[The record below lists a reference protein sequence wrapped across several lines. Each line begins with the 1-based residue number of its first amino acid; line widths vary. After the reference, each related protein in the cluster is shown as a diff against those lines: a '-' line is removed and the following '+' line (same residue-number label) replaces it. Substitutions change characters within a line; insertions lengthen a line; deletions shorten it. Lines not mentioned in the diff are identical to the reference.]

1 MLKHG
6 GTIVTAV
13 SSAPRLTP
21 DQLREHIGRLPRI
34 PGFALTPTPL
44 EELPRLSEALGGP
57 RLLMKRDDLTGIA
70 FGGNKVR
77 ALEFRMADLR
87 AKGCDTLVL
96 VNIGQSNHAR
106 LHAAACRRLGLKM
119 VLVKPGPKGERVQ
132 GNLLLDRMLGIDIV
146 ETGTTDSA
154 DLDRILDEV
163 LADLRQRGHKPYVHT
178 RDPFSPVAGTV
189 AFAEATIE
197 LLDQLRALDSKA
209 DHVFL
214 VAGSSAAG
222 LALGGKLLGAGYS
235 VHPVSVSS
243 GAEATLRQEVN
254 LAQRACAALGL
265 PEVVSEADFCVHADY
280 VGEGYGRTPP
290 ETLEAIRLAA
300 RVEGVFLDPVYTGKA
315 FSGLIGEIRRGHVRK
330 DETVVFVHTGGL
342 PIIFAYDQVL
352 AEL

>member
-1 MLKHG
+1 MD
-6 GTIVTAV
+6 AV
-13 SSAPRLTP
+13 SSATRLSP
-21 DQLREHIGRLPRI
+21 DQLRERIGRLPRI

-44 EELPRLSEALGGP
+44 EALPRLSAALGGP
-57 RLLMKRDDLTGIA
+57 RLLLKRDDLTGFA

-106 LHAAACRRLGLKM
+106 LHAAACRRLGLEM
-119 VLVKPGPKGERVQ
+119 VLVKPGPAGERAQ
-132 GNLLLDRMLGIDIV
+132 GNLLLDRMLGVEIV
-146 ETGTTDSA
+146 EAGTTDPA
-154 DLDRILDEV
+154 ALDRLLDET
-163 LADLRQRGHKPYVHT
+163 LAGLRRRGHVPYVHT

-197 LLDQLRALDSKA
+197 LLDQLRALAIAA

-222 LALGGKLLGAGYS
+222 LALGGKLLGAGYA

-243 GAEATLRQEVN
+243 GAEATLRQEVD
-254 LAQRACAALGL
+254 LARRACAALGL
-265 PEVVSEADFCVHADY
+265 PAVVGEGDFCVHADY

-290 ETLEAIRLAA
+290 ETLDAIRRAA

-315 FSGLIGEIRRGHVRK
+315 FAGLIGEIRRGHVRAG
-330 DETVVFVHTGGL
+330 ETVVFVHTGGL
-342 PIIFAYDQVL
+342 PIIFAYDDVL
-352 AEL
+352 ATL